1 MMIGKT
7 QDHRSLDVRS
17 TRQVTQNLCIKECL
31 FVAFEIDGWLVYG
44 F

>member
-17 TRQVTQNLCIKECL
+17 TRQVTQNLWSKN
-31 FVAFEIDGWLVYG
+31 VYLLPLK
-44 F
+44 